1 MVRSS
6 WFDGLAMKSDIER
19 SGMPAQDA
27 AARTREIAM
36 HKTKV
41 RDGMPSVQL
50 TRREFEKRFRAK
62 FYDPL
67 FDALAPQLDKIVDA
81 AWTAYDDYHKSPR
94 VRPAGKGYADP
105 TYELSDEW
113 RATSAAV
120 KAAEKQHRRRGGK
133 ARILLIN
140 GSSRTNQSCPGE
152 MSKTYRLCMMARDI
166 FDKSRGIEV
175 DFLDMSLVAS
185 EYGKHIHPCKACVST
200 AMPLCHWPCSCYPNH
215 ALGQTNDWMAELY
228 PRWVAA
234 HGVMIVTPVN
244 WYQAP
249 TALKAMIDR
258 LVCADGG
265 NPDPTTTHGKD
276 PDRAKA
282 MEMKGWSY
290 PRHLAGRVFGV
301 VAHGDDYSHTER
313 TQTLME
319 IFEREG
325 VSMVSSNCQVMNRR
339 GERLGHIAQAESHR
353 ITLESIVRNG
363 WQPTMLGATHAIH
376 RDVLQ
381 RFGGVDPAWLPVSY
395 DMAFPFRGTLLK
407 GSYYTDAEL
416 VAWRRHG
423 GNMTDRLI
431 RAAHSPA
438 EQAEGLGGAYMTE
451 LMGMFNDLRTLQ
463 RAYPNRGDLDRVR
476 GQLMRTAMVV
486 LDEWIGV
493 RNKLISRGV
502 YPTWTPLSELPEA
515 DDDHDGKNLNWL
527 FRRLLRPD
535 GSVPE

>member
-1 MVRSS
+1 MSYRHAPYVERAVLSALKQQYEPL
-6 WFDGLAMKSDIER
+6 DILISDDASDDQTFSIIE
-19 SGMPAQDA
+19 STV
-27 AARTREIAM
+27 ARYKGP
-36 HKTKV
+36 H
-41 RDGMPSVQL
+41 
-50 TRREFEKRFRAK
+50 
-62 FYDPL
+62 
-67 FDALAPQLDKIVDA
+67 
-81 AWTAYDDYHKSPR
+81 R
-94 VRPAGKGYADP
+94 VRLNRNDANLGMA
-105 TYELSDEW
+105 
-113 RATSAAV
+113 
-120 KAAEKQHRRRGGK
+120 HFN
-133 ARILLIN
+133 RIL
-140 GSSRTNQSCPGE
+140 E
-152 MSKTYRLCMMARDI
+152 LCDSDYI
-166 FDKSRGIEV
+166 
-175 DFLDMSLVAS
+175 
-185 EYGKHIHPCKACVST
+185 
-200 AMPLCHWPCSCYPNH
+200 
-215 ALGQTNDWMAELY
+215 
-228 PRWVAA
+228 
-234 HGVMIVTPVN
+234 
-244 WYQAP
+244 
-249 TALKAMIDR
+249 
-258 LVCADGG
+258 
-265 NPDPTTTHGKD
+265 
-276 PDRAKA
+276 
-282 MEMKGWSY
+282 
-290 PRHLAGRVFGV
+290 V

-502 YPTWTPLSELPEA
+502 YPTWTPVSELPEA

-527 FRRLLRPD
+527 FRRILRPD